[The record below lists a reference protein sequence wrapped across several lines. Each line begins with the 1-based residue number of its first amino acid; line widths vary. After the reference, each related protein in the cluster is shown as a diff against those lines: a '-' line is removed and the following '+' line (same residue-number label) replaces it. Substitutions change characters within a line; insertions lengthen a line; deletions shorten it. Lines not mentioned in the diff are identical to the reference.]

1 MHKVREELA
10 SALGN
15 DYRGEVMYDE
25 PMSSHTYLGI
35 GGPADI
41 FVIPADAIS
50 LKKCLGFAVQRKMH
64 VLIVGGGTNMLVSDN
79 GFRGMLISL
88 RHFSMK
94 KTINERDDSDDV
106 FIESGVPL
114 QGLLGL
120 CAEKG
125 YAGIES
131 LAGIPGTVG
140 GAIVGNAGAFN
151 QEIKDVITSLVIVN
165 HNGNIKKVERKELSF
180 GYRKLD
186 IAEDVIVLSANM
198 VLGKTDPEVI
208 KRRMKETIEQKK
220 RTQPVFER
228 SAGCAFKNPE
238 GDFAGRL
245 IDAAG
250 CKGMRVGG
258 IAVSTVHSNFLVN
271 KGNGTAAEY
280 IELMNIVKEKVAE
293 HSGIVLE
300 PEIRIVDHVD

>member
-35 GGPADI
+35 GGPTDI
-41 FVIPADAIS
+41 LVIPADAIS
-50 LKKCLGFAVQRKMH
+50 LKRCLGFAVQRKMH

-125 YAGIES
+125 YGGIES

-151 QEIKDVITSLVIVN
+151 QEIKDVISSLIIVN
-165 HNGNIKKVERKELSF
+165 HNGNIKKVARKELSF

-198 VLGKTDPEVI
+198 VLGKSDPEVI

-258 IAVSTVHSNFLVN
+258 IEVSTVHANFLVN
-271 KGNGTAAEY
+271 KGNGTATEY

-293 HSGIVLE
+293 HSGVVLE